1 MCLRGK
7 ITEELMCYAKKQAAF
22 FGAYYADKS
31 VFSYCTWWFRH
42 KTGVTTCEV
51 RRELRK
57 MEKDGL
63 VTADRS
69 QRNNTKWSLV
79 AAFDDTGRMCL

>member
-1 MCLRGK
+1 MSLRGK
-7 ITEELMCYAKKQAAF
+7 ITEELRCYAKKQGAF
-22 FGAYYADKS
+22 FGAYYANRS
-31 VFSYCTWWFRH
+31 VYSYCTWWF
-42 KTGVTTCEV
+42 KNNIGVSTREV
-51 RRELRK
+51 RRELEK